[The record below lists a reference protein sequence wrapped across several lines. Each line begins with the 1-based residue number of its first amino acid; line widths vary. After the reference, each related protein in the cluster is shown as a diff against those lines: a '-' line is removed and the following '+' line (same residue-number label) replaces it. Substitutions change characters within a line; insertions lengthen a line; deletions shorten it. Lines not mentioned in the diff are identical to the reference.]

1 MRLTRRTLLTGA
13 VGLGVAG
20 AAGAA
25 VVRDRDE
32 KPTGPMVTRVVYGDD
47 PSQIG
52 DLHLPPPGTDKLPVA
67 VVIHGVFWR
76 SEYGIELATPLAED
90 LTKHGWAAYALE
102 YRRVGNGGGW
112 PNTLQ
117 DVADGIDAL
126 GDHAD
131 RLDLSKVVT
140 IGHSAGGQL
149 AMWAAARFWLPADAP
164 GSAPRVMAAAAV
176 SQAGVLDMIGASSD
190 RIGEPV
196 AQLLGGTPRK
206 VMARYRLA
214 SPYER
219 LPLRVPAMLLHGTAD
234 DVVPIAQSSRYASTA
249 HRAGDRVELI
259 RLPGVSHFELID
271 PRNESWK
278 ICRDRLPSL
287 LRS

>member
-1 MRLTRRTLLTGA
+1 MLTGA

-20 AAGAA
+20 AAGVALA
-25 VVRDRDE
+25 TTRDD
-32 KPTGPMVTRVVYGDD
+32 KPSGPLVTRIVYGDD

-67 VVIHGVFWR
+67 VVIHGGFWQ

-90 LTKHGWAAYALE
+90 LAKRGWAAYALE

-112 PNTLQ
+112 PATLQ

-149 AMWAAARFWLPADAP
+149 AVWAAARFWLPADAP

-176 SQAGVLDMIGASSD
+176 SQAGVVDLVGAGGDKIG
-190 RIGEPV
+190 RPV
-196 AQLLGGTPRK
+196 AEFLGGTPGK
-206 VMARYRLA
+206 AMARYRLA

-219 LPLRVPAMLLHGTAD
+219 LPLRVPVTLLHGTAD
-234 DVVPIAQSSRYASTA
+234 NVVPIGQSSRYASTA

-259 RLPGVSHFELID
+259 RLPGVGHFELID
-271 PRNESWK
+271 PEHESWK
-278 ICRDRLPSL
+278 ICRDRLPGL
-287 LRS
+287 LRT